1 LESTVQRMLIPDNR
15 VIDYPAL
22 EFVDDEELEKAT
34 KEEHEKMANRELSMR
49 QPVKYRTRA
58 QTQQE
63 QEELALAA
71 EFDEIRDVQN
81 LTKLMRENRLKE
93 FYQLANKVLR
103 IKRSHPVVTRVTR
116 IDNRGEIEVIDD
128 KSAAEQAIAE
138 YFTNIYK
145 RPDHMMPSAGD
156 IDFNVDT
163 DEEMKGEDDQLDEL
177 PLFSTEEVDNAAKSS
192 NFNKGLGPDCFDGNM
207 LKDNKELGSKVIFEI
222 TDALNSA

>member
-1 LESTVQRMLIPDNR
+1 MNLESTVQRMLIPDNR

-116 IDNRGEIEVIDD
+116 IDDRGEVEVIDD
-128 KSAAEQAIAE
+128 KSAAEQAIAG
-138 YFTNIYK
+138 YFTEIYK
-145 RPDHMMPSAGD
+145 RPDHMRLLPDD
-156 IDFNVDT
+156 IDFNVDI
-163 DEEMKGEDDQLDEL
+163 DEEMQGEGD
-177 PLFSTEEVDNAAKSS
+177 
-192 NFNKGLGPDCFDGNM
+192 
-207 LKDNKELGSKVIFEI
+207 
-222 TDALNSA
+222 